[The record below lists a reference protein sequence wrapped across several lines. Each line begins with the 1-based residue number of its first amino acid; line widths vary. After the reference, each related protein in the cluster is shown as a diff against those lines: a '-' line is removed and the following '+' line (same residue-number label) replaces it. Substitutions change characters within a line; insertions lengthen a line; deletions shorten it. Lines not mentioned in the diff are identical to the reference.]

1 MGKLRPGLLA
11 MAKGR
16 GRDKHTVNTNTHASD
31 KASDSLAVAIVLP
44 SQVAGRVLGELV
56 CGSNTGCTPN

>member
-1 MGKLRPGLLA
+1 

-31 KASDSLAVAIVLP
+31 KASDGLAVAIVLP
-44 SQVAGRVLGELV
+44 SQIAGRVLGELV
-56 CGSNTGCTPN
+56 CGANTGCTPN